1 MTVIIDDNFSEML
14 LNAVV
19 LADVRSVDQISQTL
33 GGSGVFG
40 SGSLLGGVDS
50 AECVAEVLEG
60 HCFEGVMSVV
70 GSLPP
75 MYTPSPKSLADSM
88 TCVKGA
94 CDVGHRCL
102 EPLR

>member
-1 MTVIIDDNFSEML
+1 MTVIIEVDVSEVL
-14 LNAVV
+14 LDAVV
-19 LADVRSVDQISQTL
+19 GEDVRSVDQIRKTL
-33 GGSGVFG
+33 SGSGVFG
-40 SGSLLGGVDS
+40 GGSLLGGVDI

-75 MYTPSPKSLADSM
+75 MYTPSPESPADSM
-88 TCVKGA
+88 TCVNGA

-102 EPLR
+102 EPLQ

>member
-1 MTVIIDDNFSEML
+1 MTLIIVVDVSEVL
-14 LNAVV
+14 FNAVV
-19 LADVRSVDQISQTL
+19 GEDVRSVDQISQML

-40 SGSLLGGVDS
+40 SGGLLGGVDF

-60 HCFEGVMSVV
+60 HWFEGVMSVV

-75 MYTPSPKSLADSM
+75 MYTPSPESPADSM

-102 EPLR
+102 EPLQ

>member
-1 MTVIIDDNFSEML
+1 MTVIIEVNFSEVL

-19 LADVRSVDQISQTL
+19 GEDVRSFDQISQML

-40 SGSLLGGVDS
+40 SGSFWRGVDF

-60 HCFEGVMSVV
+60 HWFEGVMSVV

-75 MYTPSPKSLADSM
+75 MYTPSPESPADSM

-94 CDVGHRCL
+94 RDVGHRCL
-102 EPLR
+102 EPLQ